1 MKIRILKRQKIEGE
15 VGTVCEVGPDRA
27 SYLLAC
33 GAAEAVD
40 ETRERVETPEKAE
53 AKIPVKAA
61 KKTPAVKAQ
70 PAKKPAAKKE
80 KGK

>member
-33 GAAEAVD
+33 GAAEAVT
-40 ETRERVETPEKAE
+40 ETREQVETPEKAE
-53 AKIPVKAA
+53 VKVPVKAEKKAAA
-61 KKTPAVKAQ
+61 KTQ
-70 PAKKPAAKKE
+70 QAKKPAAKTG